1 MTVGE
6 HPLVFPIS
14 ELEFLLEAIG
24 DSKAM
29 PPRMPPR
36 AGRAAYAGRRQ
47 GQIGGGECGQSRFS
61 SAGKFG

>member
-24 DSKAM
+24 DQDGNAS
-29 PPRMPPR
+29 
-36 AGRAAYAGRRQ
+36 
-47 GQIGGGECGQSRFS
+47 
-61 SAGKFG
+61 